1 MAGSIRRRAVSALGC
16 ALLSACAGW
25 QRLEAPTDT
34 TLAPRQQVQVWHGGR
49 AQVLHAVRLT
59 ADTLFGIP
67 FMKPPSCDSCV
78 IAQPLAAVDSLR
90 LGDQEFPAITT
101 IVLILGGGLLLLYGA
116 TRGLSDLAP

>member
-1 MAGSIRRRAVSALGC
+1 VAGSIRRRAVSALGA

-78 IAQPLAAVDSLR
+78 IAQPRAAVDSLR
-90 LGDQEFPAITT
+90 LGDQEFPAIFSITL
-101 IVLILGGGLLLLYGA
+101 VLGGGLFLLYLVMQGI
-116 TRGLSDLAP
+116 RD